1 MKITLEGSNDN
12 YSRGT
17 LEMRMVAKPAERTGW
32 LDVRIEPAHAG
43 TDMESGHMT
52 VRARDL
58 WALGEAAKTLVLDEG
73 KSS

>member
-1 MKITLEGSNDN
+1 MKIVIEGSNDN

-17 LEMRMVAKPAERTGW
+17 LEMRLVAKPAERSGW
-32 LDVRIEPAHAG
+32 MDVVIQPVREG

-58 WALGEAAKTLVLDEG
+58 WALGEAAKTMVLDDG
-73 KSS
+73 RAG